1 MDKKKLIIGIVII
14 VLALGMISSAMSK
27 CSGEEVDPATG
38 SSAQQEPEQ
47 QDQRVPDFN
56 AYVGMNA
63 FAVVQEVQAQGW
75 SMEFTDTAAEGEYR
89 DQTQFIL
96 DDLAQSETESE
107 SLTAVHYI
115 VTGVLEIDANEK
127 TVTFE
132 VLSKSNAEAK
142 GISIK

>member
-1 MDKKKLIIGIVII
+1 
-14 VLALGMISSAMSK
+14 
-27 CSGEEVDPATG
+27 
-38 SSAQQEPEQ
+38 
-47 QDQRVPDFN
+47 
-56 AYVGMNA
+56 
-63 FAVVQEVQAQGW
+63 
-75 SMEFTDTAAEGEYR
+75 MEFTDTAAEGEYR